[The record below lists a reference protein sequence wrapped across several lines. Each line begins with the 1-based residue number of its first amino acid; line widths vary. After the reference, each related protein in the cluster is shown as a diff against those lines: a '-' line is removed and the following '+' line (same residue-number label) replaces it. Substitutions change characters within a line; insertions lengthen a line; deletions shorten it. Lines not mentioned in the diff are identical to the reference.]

1 MAVVHQ
7 HLSKG
12 RVLSDM
18 SFRSE
23 GLSTCAS
30 LSDFSTSIKDFG
42 ELGSSDVSDQDT
54 TPPALST
61 ILFDAADLEAGELFE
76 KPLPSLRECA
86 GLAGG
91 GATGGTQH
99 PQTFGLLGFFARLVR
114 LQSDLLGPSAGSQD
128 MAAAQPRRRH
138 RRAAANVEEAA
149 RPLHRV
155 RCSGNL
161 VGLAEDATGR

>member
-7 HLSKG
+7 HFSFG
-12 RVLSDM
+12 RAVSEM

-30 LSDFSTSIKDFG
+30 LSDLI
-42 ELGSSDVSDQDT
+42 EDT

-114 LQSDLLGPSAGSQD
+114 LHSDLLGPSAGSQE

-138 RRAAANVEEAA
+138 RHAAANEEEAP

-155 RCSGNL
+155 RRSSNL
-161 VGLAEDATGR
+161 VGLVEDATGL

>member
-7 HLSKG
+7 HFSFG
-12 RVLSDM
+12 RAVSEM

-30 LSDFSTSIKDFG
+30 LSDLIEDFG
-42 ELGSSDVSDQDT
+42 EFGSSDVSDQDT

-114 LQSDLLGPSAGSQD
+114 LHSDLLGPSAGSQE

-138 RRAAANVEEAA
+138 RHAAANEEEAP

-155 RCSGNL
+155 RRSSNL
-161 VGLAEDATGR
+161 VGLVEDATGL